1 MTASSGKF
9 SPASAAFM
17 LSHWLDALAMTGEPR
32 FPVDVI
38 SIAKGVGR
46 QLGWDDEI
54 VDVLSDDIPSFEGG
68 LFSIGAGRWAII
80 YNRTIASE
88 GRIRFTLAH
97 ELGHFLLHLG
107 TQDSFECSEEDVL
120 LTGSR
125 EQQIEGEADAFAS
138 QLLMPLP
145 QFRAMTGTA
154 RVDLEVLSRASSL
167 FGVSLTSACLRWI
180 RATSESAV
188 IVLSRDGFIDWA
200 VSSDLARKNGVF
212 FKCRQ
217 QTVELPAGSLAA
229 DSLIVTCKGGS
240 EVPLRVWFEHAHPDA
255 VAREMKLSCENYGY
269 TLTLLALSPS
279 DKVWPPWED
288 GRNVAMRLPRRP

>member
-1 MTASSGKF
+1 MVASAGKF
-9 SPASAAFM
+9 TPASAAFK
-17 LSHWLDALAMTGEPR
+17 LSHWLDALAATGEPR

-46 QLGWDDEI
+46 QLGWSDEI
-54 VDVLSDDIPSFEGG
+54 VEVLSDDIPTFEGG
-68 LFSIGAGRWAII
+68 LFSIGAGRWAVI
-80 YNRTIASE
+80 YNKAISSE

-107 TQDSFECSEEDVL
+107 TQDSFECSEAAVL

-125 EQQIEGEADAFAS
+125 EQQIEVEADAFAS

-145 QFRAMTGTA
+145 QFRAMTETA
-154 RVDLEVLSRASSL
+154 RVDLEVLSNASRL

-212 FKCRQ
+212 FKYRQ
-217 QTVELPAGSLAA
+217 QTVELPAGTMAA
-229 DSLIVTCKGGS
+229 DSLIASCKVGN
-240 EVPLRVWFEHAHPDA
+240 EVPLSRWFEHAHPDA

-269 TLTLLALSPS
+269 TLTLLNLSPS
-279 DKVWPPWED
+279 DKVWPPRQE
-288 GRNVAMRLPRRP
+288 RRSPVTKPPRGP